1 METAEATEIDTS
13 WTKVCGLAEIS
24 VGSGT
29 CARLGGAQVA
39 VFRISESEIRAVQ
52 NVCPHSGAPV
62 LHQGMVGDQGG
73 EAKVACPLHKRVYSL
88 EDGRNMSGEGGKL
101 RVFGVRIEDDAVWVG
116 GR

>member
-1 METAEATEIDTS
+1 METAEAKEIDTA
-13 WTKVCGLAEIS
+13 WTKVCDLAEIS

-52 NVCPHSGAPV
+52 NVCPHSGMPV
-62 LHQGMVGDQGG
+62 LHQGVVGDHGG
-73 EAKVACPLHKRVYSL
+73 EPKVACPLHKRVYSL
-88 EDGRNMSGEGGKL
+88 EDGRNLSGENGKV
-101 RVFGVRIEDDAVWVG
+101 RVFGARIEDNAIWVG